1 MPRLL
6 LPVDLLLHGDR
17 GQATELYFVDSTKLA
32 PCHNARISRNRV
44 VRGLA
49 QRGRTAM
56 GWFFGFKLHLWSF
69 TTRARSWPS
78 RSQGAIPM
86 TGTVGAH
93 HRCSR
98 GATGDPFPGPS

>member
-6 LPVDLLLHGDR
+6 LPVDLLLHGDH

-49 QRGRTAM
+49 QRGL
-56 GWFFGFKLHLWSF
+56 WFFGFKLHLVV
-69 TTRARSWPS
+69 
-78 RSQGAIPM
+78 I
-86 TGTVGAH
+86 H
-93 HRCSR
+93 HQDQIMAFKIAGGNTDDRQPLER
-98 GATGDPFPGPS
+98 ITAALLGR